1 MALIR
6 VCNSPDSVYVARQ
19 KCIHVSLLLHAG
31 TKRAI
36 KKALL
41 DTGATE
47 NFIHPHVVKQLGIKT
62 KKLTRPQKVKNVDGT
77 LNRSGEITDAVTLL
91 VKHNG

>member
-1 MALIR
+1 MALIQAY
-6 VCNSPDSVYVARQ
+6 NSPDSVYVARQ

-31 TKRAI
+31 PKQAI

-41 DTGATE
+41 DPRATE
-47 NFIHPHVVKQLGIKT
+47 NFIHPWVVKQLGLKT
-62 KKLTRPQKVKNVDGT
+62 KKLTCPRKVKNVDGT
-77 LNRSGEITDAVTLL
+77 LNQSGEIMDAIILL

>member
-6 VCNSPDSVYVARQ
+6 ACNSPDSVYVARK

-31 TKRAI
+31 SKQAI

-41 DTGATE
+41 NTGATK
-47 NFIHPHVVKQLGIKT
+47 NFINPQIVKQLGLKT
-62 KKLTRPQKVKNVDGT
+62 KKL
-77 LNRSGEITDAVTLL
+77 A
-91 VKHNG
+91 